1 MNIKNF
7 TYRIANQSEW
17 KKKRCI
23 QLQIRIGIGI
33 LAAVIVALIIMVLT
47 GHGPFQKY
55 NVDDLDASRPD
66 LDVQLLTV
74 NPYSRPGLANNGVKG
89 IVIHY
94 TANPGATAQQNRDYF
109 ESLKDNHKT
118 QVSSHFVIGLDG
130 EIVQCIPTKEIA
142 YASNERNLDTI
153 SIECCHPDE
162 SGKFTKETY
171 KSMVQLTAWLCLKYD
186 LTEEDVIRH
195 YDITGKIC
203 PKYFVEN
210 EDAWETF
217 KDDVGKVIKN
227 GVDKDE

>member
-33 LAAVIVALIIMVLT
+33 LAAVIVGLIIMVLT

-94 TANPGATAQQNRDYF
+94 TANPGATAQ
-109 ESLKDNHKT
+109 
-118 QVSSHFVIGLDG
+118 
-130 EIVQCIPTKEIA
+130 
-142 YASNERNLDTI
+142 
-153 SIECCHPDE
+153 
-162 SGKFTKETY
+162 
-171 KSMVQLTAWLCLKYD
+171 
-186 LTEEDVIRH
+186 
-195 YDITGKIC
+195 
-203 PKYFVEN
+203 
-210 EDAWETF
+210 
-217 KDDVGKVIKN
+217 
-227 GVDKDE
+227 